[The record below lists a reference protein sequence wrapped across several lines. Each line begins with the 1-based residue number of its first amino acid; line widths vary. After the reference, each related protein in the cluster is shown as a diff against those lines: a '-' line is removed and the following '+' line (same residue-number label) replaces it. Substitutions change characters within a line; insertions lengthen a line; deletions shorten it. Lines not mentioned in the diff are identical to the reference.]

1 MNHYVPSEDLVRLTL
16 AGEAVGLRVPMY
28 YEPAPEDGFPM
39 AFAKIGKREYWN
51 PYVDD
56 GDCARIE
63 SALSLYM
70 MWDVDCVSMLHPVGG
85 RHAELFADHGGD
97 RNAARRF
104 ATVRL
109 AALVGEK
116 AR

>member
-1 MNHYVPSEDLVRLTL
+1 MTDYVESAEVVTLKL
-16 AGEAVGLRVPMY
+16 AGKAVGLRSPMY
-28 YEPAPEDGFPM
+28 YEPQPEDGFPK
-39 AFAKIGKREYWN
+39 AFCKTGKREYWN

-63 SALSLYM
+63 SALRIHM
-70 MWDVDCVSMLHPVGG
+70 MWSDSRVCVLHPVGG
-85 RHAELFADHGGD
+85 SHAELFADHGGD

-109 AALVGEK
+109 AALVWEK
-116 AR
+116 TP